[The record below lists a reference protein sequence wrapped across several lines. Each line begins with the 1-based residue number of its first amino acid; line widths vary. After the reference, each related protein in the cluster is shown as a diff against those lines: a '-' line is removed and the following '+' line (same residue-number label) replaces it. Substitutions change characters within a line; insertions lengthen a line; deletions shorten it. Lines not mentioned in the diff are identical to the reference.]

1 MSGLNKKVKKN
12 ILTKKEH
19 IAGYLFALPWFI
31 GLSVFIIG
39 PVVTSLILSFTRYEV
54 IRPASFIGIANYKY
68 LFRDP
73 LFWQS
78 LYNTIYIT
86 IIGVPLGILTAL
98 SLALL
103 LNKEV
108 RGISWYRTVYYLP
121 SITPIVASS
130 LLWLWILNAD
140 FGILN
145 VALSKIG
152 IRGPGWLVEPV
163 WAKLA
168 IVLMGLWA
176 AGATMIIYLAGLKG
190 IPQQLY
196 EAAKIDGAN
205 WWQLFWKITIPMLTS
220 TLFFTSIMGIIGSFQ
235 IFTQAYIMTAG
246 GPVNSTLFYV
256 YYLYNNAFAYFKM
269 GYASAL
275 AWIFFLVIFVITII
289 QLKLGKYWVYYGK

>member
-1 MSGLNKKVKKN
+1 VSGLNKKVKKN
-12 ILTKKEH
+12 TLTRKEH

-31 GLSVFIIG
+31 GLSVFTIG
-39 PVVTSLILSFTRYEV
+39 PVVASLILSFTRYEV
-54 IRPASFIGIANYKY
+54 VRPPSFIGIANYKD

-73 LFWQS
+73 LFWKS

-86 IIGVPLGILTAL
+86 VIGVPLGILTAL

-121 SITPIVASS
+121 SITPTVASS
-130 LLWLWILNAD
+130 LLWMWILNAD

-145 VALSKIG
+145 IALSKIG
-152 IRGPGWLVEPV
+152 IRGPGWLVDPA

-168 IVLMGLWA
+168 IVLMGLW
-176 AGATMIIYLAGLKG
+176 GTGSTMIIYLAGLKG

-205 WWQLFWKITIPMLTS
+205 WWQLFWKITIPMLS
-220 TLFFTSIMGIIGSFQ
+220 PTLFFTIIMGIIGSFQ
-235 IFTQAYIMTAG
+235 IFTQAYIMTEG

-275 AWIFFLVIFVITII
+275 AWIFFLVIFVITVI